1 MDFEP
6 ITWLVL
12 IGILSITCQLFAHK
26 MKIPAILPLLLIG
39 LLVGPVMGQL
49 DSSSLFGELLFPMV
63 SLSVA
68 IILFEGALSLNFTEL
83 GSQGKVV
90 RNLCSIG
97 TLVNWLIVAP
107 ATHFLLGVSW
117 QIAFL
122 FSAIVTVTGP
132 TVIVPMLR
140 TVRPTK
146 NVSQILKW
154 EGIIIDP
161 IGAILAV
168 LTFEYIISTQ
178 NALQHTMMAFG
189 KTVGVGIVLGA
200 AFGHVMSIL
209 LKRGLIPE
217 YLINT
222 AVLTFVLG
230 AFQLSNV
237 AAHESGLLTVTIMG
251 VWLANKKDISLDSII
266 EFKETMSVLLI
277 SGLFIILATRVDLNE
292 LANISVGATL
302 LLLCM
307 IFIARPLGVYLST
320 MTSSLKW
327 QEKALISWIAPR
339 GIVAAAVSAL
349 FSIKLEQNGMSE
361 ASILASLVFFV
372 IIFTVVLQSL
382 TAKSMAKMLNQREP
396 APNGFLI
403 FGGNQFARL
412 LAKELIQSGAQV
424 KIADTNWEAISAA
437 RMEGI
442 PTYFGNP
449 SSEHAQR
456 TMDLT
461 GIGNLLVLSPHKQ
474 MNSLVTQHFQYL
486 FGEEHVFGLGETD
499 KKAFEGHLPTEK
511 YLKSLGLFDN
521 VSYSKLASLVS
532 QGASLKKTSITNEF
546 SFEDYAKQYDGR
558 YVPLLT
564 IDDKNHV
571 QLVTKDK
578 SYQNGKVKGVVSLI
592 KPESKTATA

>member
-6 ITWLVL
+6 ISLLVL
-12 IGILSITCQLFAHK
+12 IGILSISCQLFAHK
-26 MKIPAILPLLLIG
+26 LKIPAILPLLLIG
-39 LLVGPVMGQL
+39 LMVGPVFGQL
-49 DSSSLFGELLFPMV
+49 NSEQLFGDLLFPMV

-68 IILFEGALSLNFTEL
+68 IILFEGALSLNFSEL

-90 RNLCSIG
+90 RNLCTIG
-97 TLVNWLIVAP
+97 TLVNWLVVAP
-107 ATHFLLGVSW
+107 VAHFVLGISW

-140 TVRPTK
+140 TVRPSK
-146 NVSQILKW
+146 NVAQILKW

-178 NALQHTMMAFG
+178 NAIQHTLVAFG
-189 KTVGVGIVLGA
+189 KTVSVGVICGA
-200 AFGHVMSIL
+200 LFGHLLSVT

-222 AVLTFVLG
+222 AVFTFVLG

-251 VWLANKKDISLDSII
+251 IWLANKKDVSINSII
-266 EFKETMSVLLI
+266 EFKETLSVLLI
-277 SGLFIILATRVDLNE
+277 SGLFIILAARVDLAQ
-292 LANISVGATL
+292 LADISVNSTV

-307 IFIARPLGVYLST
+307 IFVARPIGVYLST
-320 MTSSLKW
+320 MSSSLRW

-349 FSIKLEQNGMSE
+349 FSIKLEQNGMDE

-382 TAKSMAKMLNQREP
+382 TAKPIAKMLGEREP
-396 APNGFLI
+396 APLGFLI
-403 FGGNQFARL
+403 FGGNHFARL
-412 LAKELIQSGAQV
+412 LAKELMQTGLQV

-474 MNSLVTQHFQYL
+474 MNSLVTQYYQFL
-486 FGEEHVFGLGETD
+486 FGEEHVAGLGATD
-499 KKAFEGHLPTEK
+499 KKEFEGHLPTEK
-511 YLKSLGLFDN
+511 YMKSLGLFNN
-521 VSYSKLASLVS
+521 VSYSKLASMSS
-532 QGASLKKTSITNEF
+532 QGASLKKTSITAEF
-546 SFEDYAKQYDGR
+546 SWEDYKKKYENR
-558 YVPLLT
+558 YTPLFMF
-564 IDDKNHV
+564 DEKNHV
-571 QLVTKDK
+571 KLVTKETTYSEDK
-578 SYQNGKVKGVVSLI
+578 IKGIVSLI
-592 KPESKTATA
+592 KPETPVSE